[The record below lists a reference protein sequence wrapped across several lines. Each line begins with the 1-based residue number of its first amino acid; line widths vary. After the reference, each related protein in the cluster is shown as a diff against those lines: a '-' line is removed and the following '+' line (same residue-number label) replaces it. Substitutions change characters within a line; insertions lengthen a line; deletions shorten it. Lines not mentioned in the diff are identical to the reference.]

1 MKPPA
6 CQQCRTVGGGRS
18 EKEEGERRWTGWK
31 GRRREEVYRVEGK
44 GDGGSGRGGI
54 EGGGKRWMGWK
65 ERRQKVKKRGEGKR
79 EVGGR
84 DEARRR
90 EGGANQHYYLHDQV
104 RLD

>member
-6 CQQCRTVGGGRS
+6 CQQCRTVGGGEVR
-18 EKEEGERRWTGWK
+18 KK
-31 GRRREEVYRVEGK
+31 RE
-44 GDGGSGRGGI
+44 RGGVQGGR

-90 EGGANQHYYLHDQV
+90 EGGSKLT
-104 RLD
+104 LLPP